1 MNNIT
6 SSNKFSKTN
15 NLNNKQCLA
24 FIKDYGNFMKGKIS
38 QIKHPKTREVIK
50 NKAKLQYIYE
60 KCLEKYDIK
69 SSGPS
74 IRTSKLS
81 KSMSTD
87 SPKKD
92 YEKDIII
99 ENIKDIDDVLIM
111 PMETWKF
118 NRLLI
123 KKLFNVPINDKKGR
137 DILKKHLEN
146 PNNKKGYAVYYRNCM
161 SNITLFMP
169 KFNPFMNRANFTYL
183 CDKFFGKNKKE
194 NIINFTYLCEKEFI
208 SAIMQD
214 ARNLNM
220 GNFINNENYTA
231 ANNESGFMRRLIRN
245 KYYYYA
251 LYFIVK
257 LIKNTIVYDHD
268 TEVKHNVFGTNIFM
282 KKLVNADFTIK
293 DPNVSQSFSTSSSY
307 SSSSSSSGP
316 SGSSGPKKTGRD
328 STMNTVYRQ
337 LGKREYIKYI
347 MNNGNNPRTVN
358 DIDPYLGVKWSRLS
372 INKLKMVVKISNV
385 LGGKTHTYAFYAK
398 GLYKDWKNSIK
409 SMKPF
414 INPITR
420 VPFTQ
425 DDEINI
431 LNVLDKK
438 YPNIGIPANS
448 TLRSDVYYPEI
459 ETVRINGIYFW
470 RFSVWYNTGNKT
482 RANYIRLFTIH
493 IISDLDLYH
502 DESNAEFSPAMLFYN
517 IDKIKKNNANSI
529 LGKTLP
535 FKLHPA
541 FAKYFNSFITT
552 EEQYLD
558 FFNMIN
564 RSV

>member
-1 MNNIT
+1 
-6 SSNKFSKTN
+6 
-15 NLNNKQCLA
+15 
-24 FIKDYGNFMKGKIS
+24 
-38 QIKHPKTREVIK
+38 
-50 NKAKLQYIYE
+50 
-60 KCLEKYDIK
+60 
-69 SSGPS
+69 
-74 IRTSKLS
+74 
-81 KSMSTD
+81 
-87 SPKKD
+87 
-92 YEKDIII
+92 
-99 ENIKDIDDVLIM
+99 
-111 PMETWKF
+111 
-118 NRLLI
+118 
-123 KKLFNVPINDKKGR
+123 
-137 DILKKHLEN
+137 
-146 PNNKKGYAVYYRNCM
+146 
-161 SNITLFMP
+161 
-169 KFNPFMNRANFTYL
+169 
-183 CDKFFGKNKKE
+183 
-194 NIINFTYLCEKEFI
+194 
-208 SAIMQD
+208 
-214 ARNLNM
+214 
-220 GNFINNENYTA
+220 
-231 ANNESGFMRRLIRN
+231 
-245 KYYYYA
+245 
-251 LYFIVK
+251 
-257 LIKNTIVYDHD
+257 
-268 TEVKHNVFGTNIFM
+268 
-282 KKLVNADFTIK
+282 
-293 DPNVSQSFSTSSSY
+293 
-307 SSSSSSSGP
+307 
-316 SGSSGPKKTGRD
+316 
-328 STMNTVYRQ
+328 
-337 LGKREYIKYI
+337 

-493 IISDLDLYH
+493 IISDLD
-502 DESNAEFSPAMLFYN
+502 
-517 IDKIKKNNANSI
+517 KIKKNNANSI

>member
-1 MNNIT
+1 MNNL
-6 SSNKFSKTN
+6 SGNNKLSKMN

-24 FIKDYGNFMKGKIS
+24 FIKDYGNFMKGNIS

-69 SSGPS
+69 SSIPS
-74 IRTSKLS
+74 IRSSKLS

-87 SPKKD
+87 SQKID

-99 ENIKDIDDVLIM
+99 ENNKDIDDVIIM
-111 PMETWKF
+111 PVETCKF

-123 KKLFNVPINDKKGR
+123 KKLFKVPINEKKGKE
-137 DILKKHLEN
+137 ILKRHLEN
-146 PNNKKGYAVYYRNCM
+146 PNNKKEYAVYYRNCLR
-161 SNITLFMP
+161 NIIMFMP
-169 KFNPFMNRANFTYL
+169 EFNPFMNRGKFKTYS
-183 CDKFFGKNKKE
+183 DKLFGINRKE
-194 NIINFTYLCEKEFI
+194 NVIDFTYLCEKEFI

-220 GNFINNENYTA
+220 GNFTNHENYTV

-251 LYFIVK
+251 LYFILK
-257 LIKNTIVYDHD
+257 LIKETTMYDHD
-268 TEVKHNVFGTNIFM
+268 TEVKHNIFGSIIFM
-282 KKLVNADFTIK
+282 KKLVNMDFTIK
-293 DPNVSQSFSTSSSY
+293 DPNVSLSFSTSSSY
-307 SSSSSSSGP
+307 SSSSSGGP
-316 SGSSGPKKTGRD
+316 SGPKNSKKTGKD
-328 STMNTVYRQ
+328 STMNTVYSQ
-337 LGKREYIKYI
+337 LGKREYVNYI

-358 DIDPYLGVKWSRLS
+358 DIDPYLGVKWNKLS

-385 LGGKTHTYAFYAK
+385 LGGKMHTYAFYAK

-425 DDEINI
+425 EDEINI

-438 YPNIGIPANS
+438 YPNIGIPSNS
-448 TLRSDVYYPEI
+448 ALRSDVYYPEI
-459 ETVRINGIYFW
+459 ETVRINDIYFW
-470 RFSVWYNTGNKT
+470 RFSVWYNTGNKIK
-482 RANYIRLFTIH
+482 ANYIRLFTIH

-517 IDKIKKNNANSI
+517 MDKIKKNNANSI

-552 EEQYLD
+552 EEQYRD